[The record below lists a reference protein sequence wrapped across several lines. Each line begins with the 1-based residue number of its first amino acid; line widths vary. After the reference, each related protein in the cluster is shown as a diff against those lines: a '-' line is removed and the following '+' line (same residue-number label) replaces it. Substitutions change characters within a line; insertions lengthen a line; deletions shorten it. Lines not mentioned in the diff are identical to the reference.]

1 MAVRRQAAVV
11 PVLAPLVVGQVA
23 GWLPRWWL
31 VVAEMMAGR
40 LVLQA
45 LRLGRRPTGMEA
57 FLLAG

>member
-1 MAVRRQAAVV
+1 MAVRRQAAAVL
-11 PVLAPLVVGQVA
+11 VLAPLVVGQAA